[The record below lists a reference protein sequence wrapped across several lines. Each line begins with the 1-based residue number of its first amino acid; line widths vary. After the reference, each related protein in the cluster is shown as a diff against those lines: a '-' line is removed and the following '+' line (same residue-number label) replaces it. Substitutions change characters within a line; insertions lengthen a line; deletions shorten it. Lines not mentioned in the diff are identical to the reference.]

1 MDRTEV
7 MQPAT
12 WHSSNGIT
20 VHAIAAGSVRIT
32 TAHEEM
38 KVPAPLRLP
47 AILLDRRFT
56 DPLPLLAYVIQHP
69 EGVFV
74 VDVGETRASLNRLQ
88 AAAPDFFSRWLYR
101 TKFDAKVE
109 DGEELVEQLPEVG
122 VDPSSVDTIVA
133 SHLHFDHVGGLASFP
148 EAKVVMSR
156 VEYQRQLKRPM
167 GAVTAL
173 WPDNLDPQ
181 LVDHQPEPEL
191 GMSAAPLT
199 AAGDL
204 LAVSTPGHSYGHQSV
219 LLRTPEVDL
228 FFAGDMVF
236 TDTQLLGEGIP
247 GVSYD
252 VAATRESKRQAVD
265 YARKRPTVF
274 LPAHDPAAPTR
285 LADAVTVF

>member
-1 MDRTEV
+1 
-7 MQPAT
+7 MQPT
-12 WHSSNGIT
+12 QWHSSNGIT

-47 AILLDRRFT
+47 AILVDRRLT
-56 DPLPLLAYVIQHP
+56 DPLPLLAYVIEHP

-74 VDVGETRASLNRLQ
+74 VDVGETRASLTGLEH
-88 AAAPDFFSRWLYR
+88 AAPDPFSRWLYR

-109 DGEELVEQLPEVG
+109 EGEELVEQLPAVG
-122 VDPSSVDTIVA
+122 VNPSSVDTIVT

-148 EAKVVMSR
+148 EARVVMSR
-156 VEYQRQLKRPM
+156 IEYQRQLNRPM
-167 GAVTAL
+167 GAVPAL

-181 LVDHQPEPEL
+181 LVDHRPEPEL
-191 GMSAAPLT
+191 GMLAAPLT
-199 AAGDL
+199 SAGDL
-204 LAVSTPGHSYGHQSV
+204 LAVSTPGHSFGHQSV

-236 TDTQLLGEGIP
+236 TDTQLVGDGIP
-247 GVSYD
+247 GISFD
-252 VAATRESKRQAVD
+252 VAATRESKRQVVD
-265 YARKRPTVF
+265 YAQQRPTVF

-285 LADAVTVF
+285 LADSVTVF